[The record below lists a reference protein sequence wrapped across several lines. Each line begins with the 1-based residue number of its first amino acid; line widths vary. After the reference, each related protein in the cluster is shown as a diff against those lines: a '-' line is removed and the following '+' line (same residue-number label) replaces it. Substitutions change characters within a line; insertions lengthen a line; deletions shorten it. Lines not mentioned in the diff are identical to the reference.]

1 MTIIDNEYFLWDMA
15 TTGTSR
21 QSEREAE
28 YLADAKLSTK
38 GETLSIIEGTTL
50 ELLQAVA
57 NGQDP
62 TLHLVL
68 LLALGCLVS

>member
-1 MTIIDNEYFLWDMA
+1 MNLFCA
-15 TTGTSR
+15 TG
-21 QSEREAE
+21 EREAE

-62 TLHLVL
+62 TLHLV
-68 LLALGCLVS
+68 SYYS